1 MSTLHLP
8 RLHDDSHRRLSSV
21 AHVFWAVSGTVV
33 VAFIFFAA
41 LGAFDPADA
50 EGLTVAVLVLATL
63 WVSHSWRQLWREE
76 REP

>member
-8 RLHDDSHRRLSSV
+8 SPHDGSHPRLSSM
-21 AHVFWAVSGTVV
+21 AHAFWAVCGTVV

-50 EGLTVAVLVLATL
+50 VVPTVVVLVLATL
-63 WVSHSWRQLWREE
+63 WVSHSWRQLWRDE
-76 REP
+76 RER